1 MTADA
6 ESIVPMHRDYA
17 RALRGMLAALGDD
30 IDAVVNLAAE
40 TTTAREVDRFML
52 ALLDTFAG
60 FAKRKLKDPVSYFEQ
75 WVALELELA
84 DAEESGPR

>member
-52 ALLDTFAG
+52 ALLDTFA
-60 FAKRKLKDPVSYFEQ
+60 KRKLKDPVSYFEQ